1 MVIDDPPA
9 AMKAMADLDFINSQ
23 TFKLIQKIQQA
34 TTKND
39 RTSAYE
45 NLKVIDGTLDAK
57 MVDFMKIRDK
67 DLKKE
72 LQAKLQECKTRTSKV
87 IAMLRGIQ
95 DLSHIPN
102 DLIAR
107 MNDEAYKAIKQGGFQ
122 KMLDKRALQNEGTY
136 ASNEKEIKDIVKKF
150 NLEELSKKY
159 KEVVDDIG
167 ECFMSCMNTTEAL
180 EYGDCMCIGLNI
192 ERPEEA
198 IADPSRLIIKDIVPS
213 YVSLDTFLESAKFK
227 MQGLDT
233 HEEKAKAVT
242 GGFIGQNTQKKVTNA
257 DYGEKE

>member
-72 LQAKLQECKTRTSKV
+72 L
-87 IAMLRGIQ
+87 
-95 DLSHIPN
+95 
-102 DLIAR
+102 
-107 MNDEAYKAIKQGGFQ
+107 
-122 KMLDKRALQNEGTY
+122 
-136 ASNEKEIKDIVKKF
+136 
-150 NLEELSKKY
+150 
-159 KEVVDDIG
+159 
-167 ECFMSCMNTTEAL
+167 
-180 EYGDCMCIGLNI
+180 
-192 ERPEEA
+192 
-198 IADPSRLIIKDIVPS
+198 
-213 YVSLDTFLESAKFK
+213 
-227 MQGLDT
+227 
-233 HEEKAKAVT
+233 
-242 GGFIGQNTQKKVTNA
+242 
-257 DYGEKE
+257 